1 MLQEIAPIKIF
12 LISDADSQLSEITEK
27 FKKASIIFLD
37 DFFAALAHAH
47 LNPDFVFIFGILERN
62 GIIISDFIEK
72 IQELSPSTR
81 TIFAA
86 QNPDYHQAVQLM
98 KFGIGDY
105 ISADGFDNIYLSNL
119 LEAYSGEKWIP
130 DEKVKKGIVEKFRD
144 FGFMGSGRR
153 MRKLYRLLEDVSKSD
168 VNLLL
173 EGEVGTELHEA
184 ALAVHN
190 MSKRREGPFILFD
203 VLAYQIETVE
213 FELFGREKDSNAGI
227 EKRKTGA
234 IETASRGS
242 LCIENIDALPI
253 NIQSRLLRAMREKK
267 YLKPGGPNIVF
278 WNTRLISI
286 SWKNLE
292 KAIKFKQLRADLFY
306 QLAAFNIR
314 IPALRDRGQDT
325 ISLANNFLRTFV
337 RINRL
342 KSMNLSS
349 AAKDM
354 LLEHH
359 FSGNVQELKSV
370 IETAA
375 LLNKGEEIEREHIV
389 LREKPIINLIND
401 GEQSLEKYNEYI
413 INTYLEKYDND
424 VLEVAAKLG
433 IGKSTIYRMLQ
444 SNKIS
449 KKTSGENE

>member
-12 LISDADSQLSEITEK
+12 LISDADSRISEIQEK
-27 FKKASIIFLD
+27 FKKASILQLD

-81 TIFAA
+81 VIFAA
-86 QNPDYHQAVQLM
+86 DKPNYLQAVQLM
-98 KFGIGDY
+98 KIGIGDY
-105 ISADGFDNIYLSNL
+105 ISADSFDSAYLSQL
-119 LEAYSGEKWIP
+119 LEAFSGEKWNP
-130 DEKVKKGIVEKFRD
+130 EERVKTGIIEKFRD

-190 MSKRREGPFILFD
+190 MSKRRESPFVIFD
-203 VLAYQIETVE
+203 VLAFQIENVE

-227 EKRKTGA
+227 QKRKTGA
-234 IETASRGS
+234 IETASGGS
-242 LCIENIDALPI
+242 LCIENIDALPMH
-253 NIQSRLLRAMREKK
+253 IQSRLFRAIREKK

-278 WNTRLISI
+278 WNTRLICI

-292 KAIKFKQLRADLFY
+292 KAIKFKQLREDLFY

-314 IPALRDRGQDT
+314 IPALRDRGQDI
-325 ISLANNFLRTFV
+325 ISLANNFLRSFV
-337 RINRL
+337 RVNRL
-342 KSMNLSS
+342 KSMNLST
-349 AAKDM
+349 AAKEM

-359 FSGNVQELKSV
+359 FSGNVQELKSI

-375 LLNKGEEIEREHIV
+375 LLCKGDEIEREHIIF
-389 LREKPIINLIND
+389 REKPIINLIND

-424 VLEVAAKLG
+424 VLEVAARLG

-449 KKTSGENE
+449 KKTAVEND